1 MAEERLKLA
10 EVLAAA
16 EAAAP
21 MESLDVVARNL
32 RERFGAKRVSFLFVD
47 LIGRELVRVTEQS
60 TEQNKQG
67 AEYIR
72 LDGSEY
78 DDVLRTQ
85 EPYSVAD
92 GEGGQ
97 RVIAPVSNRGDAIG
111 VLEVT
116 VPALDQDVLE
126 QVAQAAHALAYIIIT
141 DRRFTDLYHV
151 RRRTTP
157 TSLAAEI
164 QYRLLPDASCCEAA
178 DFTLAAGLVPA
189 DDIGGDTYD
198 YALDHENLHVSL
210 TDAMGH
216 DVDAAL
222 LATLTVNAL
231 RGARRAGA
239 DIAEQARQ
247 AHQAILDHG
256 RGALTTGQLLRIGMG
271 GTGAELVN
279 AGHPWPLRLRE
290 GTVTEVTLQID
301 PPFGVALRGSVR
313 GSYRVQRLDLRAG
326 DRLLL
331 ITDGMHER
339 GAAAVDLPALLR
351 DTRHQHPRQVVQ
363 TLVAAVIDACQGHM
377 ADDATTVCLD
387 WHGPSPAPAS
397 P

>member
-1 MAEERLKLA
+1 MKEGKEGGMAEDGLKLA

-16 EAAAP
+16 EDAAP

-32 RERFGAKRVSFLFVD
+32 QKRFGARRVSLLIVD
-47 LIGRELVRVTEQS
+47 LIGRELVRVTEQTATPS
-60 TEQNKQG
+60 RRD
-67 AEYIR
+67 AERIR
-72 LDGSEY
+72 LDGSAC
-78 DDVLRTQ
+78 DQVLRTQ

-92 GEGGQ
+92 EDGQ
-97 RVIAPVSNRGDAIG
+97 RVIVPVSNRGDPIG

-116 VPALDQDVLE
+116 VPDLDQDVLE

-141 DRRFTDLYHV
+141 DRRFTDLYHR
-151 RRRTTP
+151 RRRTTS

-164 QYRLLPDASCCEAA
+164 QYQLLPDASCCEAA

-198 YALDHENLHVSL
+198 YALDHETLHVSL

-239 DIAEQARQ
+239 GIAEHARQ
-247 AHQAILDHG
+247 AHQAMLDHG
-256 RGALTTGQLLRIGMG
+256 RGALTTGQLLRVAMD
-271 GTGAELVN
+271 GTGVELVN

-290 GTVTEVTLQID
+290 GMVAEVTLEVD
-301 PPFGVALRGSVR
+301 PPFGVDVR
-313 GSYRVQRLDLRAG
+313 GSYRVQHLDLRAG

-331 ITDGMHER
+331 LTDGMYER

-351 DTRHQHPRQVVQ
+351 DTRHQHPRQALGEYRNVN
-363 TLVAAVIDACQGHM
+363 
-377 ADDATTVCLD
+377 
-387 WHGPSPAPAS
+387 
-397 P
+397 

>member
-1 MAEERLKLA
+1 MAEDRLQLT

-16 EAAAP
+16 EDAPP

-32 RERFGAKRVSFLFVD
+32 QKRFGARRVSLLIVD
-47 LIGRELVRVTEQS
+47 LIGRELVRVTEQ
-60 TEQNKQG
+60 TE
-67 AEYIR
+67 APSRRDTEFIR
-72 LDGSEY
+72 LDGSDY
-78 DDVLRTQ
+78 DEVLRTQ
-85 EPYSVAD
+85 EPYSVAVD
-92 GEGGQ
+92 EDGQ
-97 RVIAPVSNRGDAIG
+97 RVIVPVSNRGDPIG

-116 VPALDQDVLE
+116 VPELDQDVLE

-141 DRRFTDLYHV
+141 DRRFTDLYHR
-151 RRRTTP
+151 RRRTTS

-164 QYRLLPDASCCEAA
+164 QYQLLPDASCCEAA
-178 DFTLAAGLVPA
+178 HFTLAAGLVPA

-198 YALDHENLHVSL
+198 YTLDQGTLHVSL

-247 AHQAILDHG
+247 AHQALLDHG
-256 RGALTTGQLLRIGMG
+256 HGALTTGQLLRVAMD
-271 GTGAELVN
+271 GTGIELVN

-290 GTVTEVTLQID
+290 GTVTEVTLEVD
-301 PPFGVALRGSVR
+301 PPFGVHVP
-313 GSYRVQRLDLRAG
+313 GSYRVQHLDLRPG

-331 ITDGMHER
+331 LTDGMYER

-363 TLVAAVIDACQGHM
+363 TLVTAVLDACQGHM

-387 WHGPSPAPAS
+387 WHGSPPTWLWS
-397 P
+397 